1 MGGRG
6 FRDWLVGRHEFRG
19 LVVVDPAVA
28 RAHGGRPIPG
38 TRRAEFVQDATGRL
52 GQARQNAA
60 NALHAR
66 LAAEMPGARLEALL
80 DGGPPAQ
87 PGPGL
92 RLVAGGRPRLMV
104 VGPDAT
110 DDAQEVQRR
119 VDHAVRLWGLP
130 EGRYVA
136 PGAVDPRQQARR
148 RIGLILGVPFGLP
161 LVVLVA
167 FRWLGAIGPDGW
179 PTLPVLFPEVD
190 PLLLGVVF
198 GLPLLPLGA
207 GILIGWLQ
215 AWPVRDRCL
224 PFVAALAPS
233 VAVLTAVG
241 VVNGA
246 DWLIRSIPGVGM
258 VAMAAIL
265 IASLP
270 LFVVSMGAARWWA
283 ALGWGLPLVAGG
295 IAAFVGDVLYELYL
309 GSFGLSRT
317 DVQISFW
324 SQWAWGA
331 STVAIALLGIYL
343 GVAWGVVGLRLGVPL
358 WVVAL
363 FVVPFTALIV
373 AIVTDATLDNVRY
386 RTRVDASGLPSP
398 LLALRPRLAC
408 VAPVAGSYSYV
419 GQPVGPTSGPV
430 VYFGRADGRLAVWS
444 EQSGG
449 VLLDG
454 QAVGLRFVPP
464 GSTCS

>member
-1 MGGRG
+1 
-6 FRDWLVGRHEFRG
+6 
-19 LVVVDPAVA
+19 
-28 RAHGGRPIPG
+28 
-38 TRRAEFVQDATGRL
+38 
-52 GQARQNAA
+52 
-60 NALHAR
+60 
-66 LAAEMPGARLEALL
+66 
-80 DGGPPAQ
+80 
-87 PGPGL
+87 
-92 RLVAGGRPRLMV
+92 
-104 VGPDAT
+104 
-110 DDAQEVQRR
+110 
-119 VDHAVRLWGLP
+119 
-130 EGRYVA
+130 
-136 PGAVDPRQQARR
+136 
-148 RIGLILGVPFGLP
+148 
-161 LVVLVA
+161 
-167 FRWLGAIGPDGW
+167 
-179 PTLPVLFPEVD
+179 VLFPDVD
-190 PLLLGVVF
+190 PLLLGAVL
-198 GLPLLPLGA
+198 GLPSLPAVA
-207 GILIGWLQ
+207 GILRGWHQ
-215 AWPVRDRCL
+215 SWPILDRLL

-295 IAAFVGDVLYELYL
+295 IAAFVGDVLFELYL
-309 GSFGLSRT
+309 GSFGLGRT
-317 DVQISFW
+317 DVQIPFW

-343 GVAWGVVGLRLGVPL
+343 GVAWSVVGRRLGVPM

-373 AIVTDATLDNVRY
+373 AIVADATLDNVRY
-386 RTRVDASGLPSP
+386 RARVDASGLPTP
-398 LLALRPRLAC
+398 LFALRPRLAC
-408 VAPVAGSYSYV
+408 VVPVAGPYSYV

-444 EQSGG
+444 DQSGG